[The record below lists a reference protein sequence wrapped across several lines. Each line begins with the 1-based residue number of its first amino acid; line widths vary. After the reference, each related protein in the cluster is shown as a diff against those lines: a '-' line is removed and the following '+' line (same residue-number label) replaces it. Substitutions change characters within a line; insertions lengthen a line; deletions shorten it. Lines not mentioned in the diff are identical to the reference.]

1 MENKDGIF
9 ERISRLG
16 YGMRIIL
23 YTGKGGVGKTTI
35 SAATAVRCSELGYNT
50 IVMSTDP
57 AHSLADSLDCKI
69 GSKPKKIAQ
78 NLTAEEINV
87 NEELKVNWGRI
98 QKYVTTFLKSRGFDD
113 LIAEEFAVFPGMEEL
128 FSLLKL
134 KGYADDEAYDLAII
148 DCAPTASTVRMLSM
162 PDVIRWYMDRVFHI
176 ERRIMKTVRPIAE
189 RISNFPLPTDDV
201 FESVEDLFHR
211 IENMKDILSDPKKA
225 SVRLVF
231 NPEKMVIKESQRAY
245 SYLNLFGFTVDSV
258 IANRIYPAEIDDAYF
273 ERWRK
278 TQKKHLAEAKAIF
291 DPLPLFKGKLFDR
304 EMVGRKLLN
313 ELATDIFGE
322 TDPADIFFK
331 EPPIRTKQVD
341 SRPVMIIHLPGT
353 EKSDLNI
360 WAAGEELIIEVG
372 NYRRNILLPRSLAQ
386 REVVEAKFKGDDLN
400 IVFGE

>member
-1 MENKDGIF
+1 
-9 ERISRLG
+9 
-16 YGMRIIL
+16 MRIIL

-35 SAATAVRCSELGYNT
+35 SAATAVRCAELGYNT

-69 GSKPKKIAQ
+69 GEKPKKLGK

-87 NEELKVNWGRI
+87 NEELKINWGRI

-134 KGYADDEAYDLAII
+134 KGYADENTYDLAII

-189 RISNFPLPTDDV
+189 RIANFPLPTDDV
-201 FESVEDLFHR
+201 YDSVEDLFYK
-211 IENMKDILSDPKKA
+211 IENMKDVLSNPDKA

-278 TQKKHLAEAKAIF
+278 TQKKHLDEALTIF
-291 DPLPLFKGKLFDR
+291 RPLPMFQGKLFDR
-304 EMVGRKLLN
+304 EMVGRKLLH
-313 ELATDIFGE
+313 ELAINIFGD
-322 TDPADIFFK
+322 TDPAKIFFK
-331 EPPIRTKQVD
+331 EPPIRTRQID
-341 SRPVMIIHLPGT
+341 SKYVMSIHLPGT
-353 EKSDLNI
+353 DKKDLNI
-360 WAAGEELIIEVG
+360 WAAGEELIVEVG

-386 REVVEAKFKGDDLN
+386 REVVEAKFTGDDLN
-400 IVFGE
+400 IVFGD

>member
-1 MENKDGIF
+1 
-9 ERISRLG
+9 
-16 YGMRIIL
+16 MRIIL

-35 SAATAVRCSELGYNT
+35 SAATAVRCAELGYNT

-57 AHSLADSLDCKI
+57 AHSLGDSLNCKI
-69 GSKPKKIAQ
+69 GSKPKKIAE

-87 NEELKVNWGRI
+87 NEELKVNWGHI
-98 QKYVTTFLKSRGFDD
+98 QGYVTTFLKSRGFDD

-134 KGYADDEAYDLAII
+134 KGYADEDDYDVAII

-162 PDVIRWYMDRVFHI
+162 PDVIRWYMDRVFNI
-176 ERRIMKTVRPIAE
+176 ERKIIKTVRPIAE
-189 RISNFPLPTDDV
+189 RIGNFPLPGDDV

-211 IENMKDILSDPKKA
+211 IEDMKDVLSDPEKA

-231 NPEKMVIKESQRAY
+231 NAEKMVIKESQRAY

-258 IANRIYPAEIDDAYF
+258 IANRIYPDEIDDVYF

-278 TQKKHLAEAKAIF
+278 TQKKHLAEARSIF

-304 EMVGRKLLN
+304 EMIGRKLLH
-313 ELATDIFGE
+313 ELAIDIFGE
-322 TDPADIFFK
+322 TDPAQVFFK

-341 SRPVMIIHLPGT
+341 SNYVMSIHLPGT
-353 EKSDLNI
+353 SKADLDI
-360 WAAGEELIIEVG
+360 WAAGEELIIKVG
-372 NYRRNILLPRSLAQ
+372 SYRRNILLPRSLAE
-386 REVVEAKFKGDDLN
+386 RYIVEAKFKGDDLN